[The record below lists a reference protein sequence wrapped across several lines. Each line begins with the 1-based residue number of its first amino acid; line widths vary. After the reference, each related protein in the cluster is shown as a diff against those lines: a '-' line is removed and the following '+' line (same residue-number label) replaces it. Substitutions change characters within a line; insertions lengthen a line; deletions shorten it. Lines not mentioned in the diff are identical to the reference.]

1 MQYYEVHIADS
12 RYRGNESL
20 TYSFE
25 GDLPIN
31 SVVSVPLRSVLS
43 TGFIAAK
50 VDCPKFAVKPIKAA
64 LSSAPLPDHCLK
76 LAVWLQGYYARSFGE
91 ALRLFAPSVAS
102 VRSIKKP
109 LDHPVQEN
117 LSLDAELTKQQ
128 IQAIKDVNNSATQT
142 VLLHGDT
149 GSGKTRVY
157 LELAKPILEAGK
169 SVVILT
175 PEIALTTQLEHM
187 IKSKLANKIY
197 LLHSELTQ
205 SERKKTWFAILESK
219 EPIIVLGPR
228 SALFAPVPS
237 LGLIVVDEAHEPAY
251 KQEQSPRFHAIRVA
265 SALGNIAKA
274 KVVLGSA
281 TPSVN
286 DYYLASQKKAIVE
299 MKLQARSNQL
309 AQLSTEVIDLRNKKA
324 FSKNRYVSDKL
335 ITAINEALRNKRQ
348 SLIYYNRR
356 GSARLILCDNCGWQY
371 LCPNCD
377 VPVIYHADQE
387 IVRCHICGFSD
398 DTPKACPVCNN
409 PDVIYT
415 SIGTKAL
422 YEIVK
427 KLFPAAR
434 VARFDSDNVLGERLN
449 ESYDKVHKG
458 DIDILV
464 GTQLLA
470 KGLDLPLL
478 DVVGVVSAETS
489 LTLPDYTAEERTFQ
503 LLYQAMGR
511 VGRHGPGKVLIQS
524 YEPESPIILASAN
537 RDYQAFYKRVIS
549 ERKQFKF
556 PPYSYLMKFT
566 CKRATLA
573 SAQKASEEFKAN
585 LARKGLPI
593 EIIGPT
599 PSFYARRGNSYYYQI
614 VLKSKDRDVL
624 VELAKKTPSGWTFD
638 LDPVN
643 LI

>member
-25 GDLPIN
+25 GELPIN

-50 VDCPKFAVKPIKAA
+50 VDRPKFAVKPIKAA

-76 LAVWLQGYYARSFGE
+76 LAAWLQGYYACSFGE

-128 IQAIKDVNNSATQT
+128 IQAIKDINNSATQT

-573 SAQKASEEFKAN
+573 SAQKASEE
-585 LARKGLPI
+585 
-593 EIIGPT
+593 
-599 PSFYARRGNSYYYQI
+599 
-614 VLKSKDRDVL
+614 
-624 VELAKKTPSGWTFD
+624 
-638 LDPVN
+638 
-643 LI
+643 

>member
-237 LGLIVVDEAHEPAY
+237 LGLIIVDEAHEPAY

>member
-76 LAVWLQGYYARSFGE
+76 LAVWLQGYYACSFGE

-237 LGLIVVDEAHEPAY
+237 LGLIIVDEAHEPAY

>member
-50 VDCPKFAVKPIKAA
+50 VDRPKFAVKPIKAA

-76 LAVWLQGYYARSFGE
+76 LAAWLQGYYACSFGE

-128 IQAIKDVNNSATQT
+128 IQAIKDINNSATQT

-205 SERKKTWFAILESK
+205 SERKKTWFAILESR
-219 EPIIVLGPR
+219 EPVIVLGPR

-237 LGLIVVDEAHEPAY
+237 LGLVVVDEAHEPAY

-274 KVVLGSA
+274 RVVLGSA

-286 DYYLASQKKAIVE
+286 DYFLASQKKAIVE

-309 AQLSTEVIDLRNKKA
+309 AQLSTEVIDLRNKMA

-335 ITAINEALRNKRQ
+335 ITAINGALRNKRQ

-398 DTPKACPVCNN
+398 DTPKACPVCTN
-409 PDVIYT
+409 PDVVYT

-449 ESYDKVHKG
+449 ESYDQVHKG

-524 YEPESPIILASAN
+524 YEPESPIIRASAN

-549 ERKQFKF
+549 ERQQFKF

-614 VLKSKDRDVL
+614 VLKSKERDVL

>member
-25 GDLPIN
+25 GELPIN

-50 VDCPKFAVKPIKAA
+50 VDRPKFAVKPIKAA

-76 LAVWLQGYYARSFGE
+76 LAAWLQGYYACSFGE

-128 IQAIKDVNNSATQT
+128 IQAIKDINNSATQT

-205 SERKKTWFAILESK
+205 SERKKTWFAILESR
-219 EPIIVLGPR
+219 EPVIVLGPR

-237 LGLIVVDEAHEPAY
+237 LGLVVVDEAHEPAY

-274 KVVLGSA
+274 RVVLGSA

-286 DYYLASQKKAIVE
+286 DYFLASQKKAIVE

-309 AQLSTEVIDLRNKKA
+309 AQLSTEVIDLRNKMA

-335 ITAINEALRNKRQ
+335 ITAINGALRNKRQ

-398 DTPKACPVCNN
+398 DTPKACPVCTN
-409 PDVIYT
+409 PDVVYT

-449 ESYDKVHKG
+449 ESYDQVHKG

-524 YEPESPIILASAN
+524 YEPESPIIRASAN

-549 ERKQFKF
+549 ERQQFKF

-585 LARKGLPI
+585 LARKGLPM

-614 VLKSKDRDVL
+614 VLKSKERDVL